1 MLNKTNRKENEI
13 IVFIKRLLLDIKN
26 GNNKGINIT

>member
-13 IVFIKRLLLDIKN
+13 IVYLLNDCYKILGMVIIKE
-26 GNNKGINIT
+26 